1 MGGRVTTERH
11 QGAMATAWSVPES
24 GSAGRSVP
32 RVGKNLFAQ
41 KLDGFWS
48 GEVSDD
54 AQQPVE
60 KLEALPGRD
69 VQVAVTG
76 AQVDIRLAPLVRAR
90 VCKPKACCGAWAAK
104 PWLMACWHQN
114 NASCPKAWHSAALL

>member
-1 MGGRVTTERH
+1 
-11 QGAMATAWSVPES
+11 MATAWSVPES

-54 AQQPVE
+54 AEQTVG
-60 KLEALPGRD
+60 KLEGLPGRD

-76 AQVDIRLAPLVRAR
+76 AQGEISLAPPVGKTGGDGETAN
-90 VCKPKACCGAWAAK
+90 GGTD
-104 PWLMACWHQN
+104 
-114 NASCPKAWHSAALL
+114 